1 MRSLKRQLILWLV
14 GLLTLVGGITGGI
27 SFYLALKEA
36 DALLDH
42 QLIEIA
48 RSVDEGSQLQSM
60 QVRFRKESPKEQAR
74 DFVIQVKL
82 GLNAVRSS
90 RPGFHLPLAARSG
103 FADLLLPEAN
113 SDARWRAYTMIH
125 PDRIV
130 QVSQNSDVRLEI
142 ATNSAMRVLLPIATL
157 IPLSWLLIGL
167 VVSHLL
173 KPLQLVTEAAA
184 RRELGNLEP
193 LVVGN
198 VPVEVAPLIHA
209 MNALVYRLS
218 QALSAQRHFLSDAAH
233 ELRTPLAALQ
243 LQIDNLPRSAS
254 HAEFGT
260 RVEEMQR
267 GVSRAAHLVAQLL
280 HIARYEAH
288 THAVVQSATD
298 LNAVVKNM
306 IADFIPLA
314 DCRRIDLGLT
324 QNDAAIIIANSGD
337 IRILLGNLLDNAIR
351 YTPPG
356 GRVDIRIAAANGYAR
371 VEIADTGPGISE
383 VLLPR
388 VFDRFFRAAGQDT
401 EGSGIGLSIVQ
412 AIAERESATVTLANR
427 TGSHGLIAVVLFS
440 LGVTNDEQEMAPPL
454 DEK

>member
-36 DALLDH
+36 DTLLDH
-42 QLIEIA
+42 QLVEIA

-60 QVRFRKESPKEQAR
+60 RARFRKESSREQAR

-90 RPGFHLPLAARSG
+90 RPGFQLPLATRSG
-103 FADLLLPEAN
+103 FTNLLLPDADSN
-113 SDARWRAYTMIH
+113 ARWRAYTMIH

-130 QVSQNSDVRLEI
+130 QVSQNSAVRLEI

-167 VVSHLL
+167 VVSRLL
-173 KPLQLVTEAAA
+173 KPLKLVTEAAA
-184 RRELGNLEP
+184 RRELSNLEP

-198 VPVEVAPLIHA
+198 VPVEVVPLVHA
-209 MNALVYRLS
+209 MNTLVSRLS
-218 QALSAQRHFLSDAAH
+218 RALSAQRQFLSDAAH

-243 LQIDNLPRSAS
+243 LQIDNLPRSSS

-260 RVEEMQR
+260 RIEEMQR

-288 THAVVQSATD
+288 PHAIDQSATD
-298 LNAVVKNM
+298 LNAVVKTM

-324 QNDAAIIIANSGD
+324 QNDAAIIFTNAGD
-337 IRILLGNLLDNAIR
+337 LRILLGNLLDNAIR
-351 YTPPG
+351 YTPQG
-356 GRVDIRIAAANGYAR
+356 GRVDIRIANENDYVR
-371 VEIADTGPGISE
+371 VEIADSGPGIPE
-383 VLLPR
+383 AMLPR

-412 AIAERESATVTLANR
+412 AIAERESAIVTLANR
-427 TGSHGLIAVVLFS
+427 IGNAGLIAIVRFQSCALTPNV
-440 LGVTNDEQEMAPPL
+440 Q
-454 DEK
+454 

>member
-1 MRSLKRQLILWLV
+1 
-14 GLLTLVGGITGGI
+14 
-27 SFYLALKEA
+27 
-36 DALLDH
+36 
-42 QLIEIA
+42 
-48 RSVDEGSQLQSM
+48 
-60 QVRFRKESPKEQAR
+60 
-74 DFVIQVKL
+74 
-82 GLNAVRSS
+82 
-90 RPGFHLPLAARSG
+90 
-103 FADLLLPEAN
+103 
-113 SDARWRAYTMIH
+113 
-125 PDRIV
+125 
-130 QVSQNSDVRLEI
+130 EI

-167 VVSHLL
+167 VVSRIL

-184 RRELGNLEP
+184 RRELSNLEP

-218 QALSAQRHFLSDAAH
+218 QALSAQRQFLSDAAH
-233 ELRTPLAALQ
+233 ELRTPLAALH
-243 LQIDNLPRSAS
+243 LQIDNLPRSSS
-254 HAEFGT
+254 HAEFGS

-314 DCRRIDLGLT
+314 DCRQIDLGLI
-324 QNDAAIIIANSGD
+324 QNDPATIFANAGD

-351 YTPPG
+351 YTFTG
-356 GRVDIRIAAANGYAR
+356 GRVDIRIAVTNGNAR
-371 VEIADTGPGISE
+371 VEIADTGPGISDA
-383 VLLPR
+383 LLPR

-427 TGSHGLIAVVLFS
+427 AGGHGLIATVLFS
-440 LGVTNDEQEMAPPL
+440 LNSAGAEKEMVSAGNQSNCH
-454 DEK
+454 

>member
-36 DALLDH
+36 DTLLDH
-42 QLIEIA
+42 QLVEIA

-60 QVRFRKESPKEQAR
+60 RARFRKESSREQAR

-90 RPGFHLPLAARSG
+90 RPGFQLPLATRSG
-103 FADLLLPEAN
+103 FTNLLLPDADSN
-113 SDARWRAYTMIH
+113 ARWRAYTMIH

-130 QVSQNSDVRLEI
+130 QVSQNSAVRLEI

-167 VVSHLL
+167 VVSRLL
-173 KPLQLVTEAAA
+173 KPLKLVTEAAA
-184 RRELGNLEP
+184 RRELSNLEP

-198 VPVEVAPLIHA
+198 VPVEVVPLVHA
-209 MNALVYRLS
+209 MNTLVSRLS
-218 QALSAQRHFLSDAAH
+218 RALSAQRQFLSDAAH

-243 LQIDNLPRSAS
+243 LQIDNLPRGSS

-260 RVEEMQR
+260 RIEEMQR

-288 THAVVQSATD
+288 PHAIDQSATD
-298 LNAVVKNM
+298 LNAVVKTM

-324 QNDAAIIIANSGD
+324 QNDAAIIFTNAGD
-337 IRILLGNLLDNAIR
+337 LRILLGNLLDNAIR
-351 YTPPG
+351 YTPQG
-356 GRVDIRIAAANGYAR
+356 GRVDIRIANENDYVR
-371 VEIADTGPGISE
+371 VEIADSGPGIPE
-383 VLLPR
+383 AMLPR

-412 AIAERESATVTLANR
+412 AIAERESAIVTLANR
-427 TGSHGLIAVVLFS
+427 IGNAGLIAIVRFQSCALTPNV
-440 LGVTNDEQEMAPPL
+440 Q
-454 DEK
+454 